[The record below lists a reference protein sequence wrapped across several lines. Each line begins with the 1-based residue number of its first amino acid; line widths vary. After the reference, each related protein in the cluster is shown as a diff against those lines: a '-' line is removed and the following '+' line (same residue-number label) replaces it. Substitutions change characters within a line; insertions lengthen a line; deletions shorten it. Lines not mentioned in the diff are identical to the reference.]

1 MFKIYHSND
10 LDVQK
15 DILCELIKRDPLDD
29 PFETETILVQSPGM
43 AQWLQLQLAEKQ
55 GIAANFKFP
64 MPASFIWQQYVDN
77 LPNVLPNAVEQS
89 QFSKEAMTWRLMG
102 LIKQL
107 DFQPILHYLHYSIDS
122 EQHKLYQLASKIADL
137 FDQYLVYRPQWIT
150 AWEQQQ
156 PEIIV
161 QEILSQQKQL
171 DECFKQQIMQD
182 VAWQGKLWCALIG
195 EVASEGHLV
204 QHRANLY
211 RQYLQLSSYKNLP
224 KRLFI
229 FGISALPKT
238 YLDTL
243 AVMAEHCD
251 VHLFFN
257 NPSQYYWG
265 DIVDPTFAQ
274 KRALKTLTK
283 QQSGQAISL
292 FNDTQLEDY
301 FANKQ
306 ELTAEDEHLSIGHPL
321 LATWGKL
328 GRDFFYLLSRLDSQE
343 IQANTELTGDS
354 HLLTQVKR
362 KILQLAPSQGK
373 SLHWTAQDPSLSFHA
388 CHSPMREVEVLH
400 DYLLQCFQQDED
412 LTPKDIVVMVAN
424 IDRYAPYI
432 QAVFGQY
439 QVKIQD
445 AKGKWGEDKRYIP
458 FSIADQ
464 TLSESDVLLATFLHL
479 LRLKD
484 SQFSAEDVLALLDIP
499 AIRQRFSITLG
510 DLDNLRHWVKDSGI
524 RFGLEKSSTQGVNFN
539 AWQAGLERML
549 LGFAL
554 REENGIWQ
562 QENLGFDNSYGLNS
576 RLVGA
581 LARFIE
587 QLHSWQITL
596 SQPHT
601 VTQWETALTAL
612 LADFFSEEAHTVD
625 MLRYIENS
633 IQQVSQSLK
642 AWQVDE
648 PLTTEVMVDVLTE
661 KLNAPENSLKF
672 LVGKVSFCT
681 LLPMRTI
688 PFKVVC
694 LLGMNEQDYPR
705 HTTPNSFDLMQ
716 YHRQKGDRFR
726 RDDDRYLF
734 LEALLSAQ
742 QRLYISYVGQ
752 SIIDNCPLEPSVL
765 VNQLL
770 DYLYDNLDVDCQ
782 PQGDKK
788 ALVQYHAMTAWSAKN
803 FSETHRTFAKQ
814 WANIANAHQPPLDF
828 VQAASSST
836 EVAVTPVSIDCEQL
850 IKFVKNPVQ
859 FFFEQRLGVYYRDQ
873 DEQISD
879 TEYFTLDGLDT
890 YQIQQDLLM
899 NEDLDIEQYFAKLT
913 VKGRLPRGE
922 FAQIYQQQLRSDVEQ
937 FRTVIAAYQ
946 GKPME
951 SRYIDFTFNI
961 KGQLVQL
968 SGYIDRLFSTENGL
982 QRIQWQAGKHKDSY
996 TIENWLNWLIL
1007 QVCSGDESVLPAIFY
1022 GKDKKNLVGKTFLT
1036 EHEFDPEALL
1046 QSYIADYLAG
1056 EQQVVLTVSDGISGY
1071 LKKETDSAKC
1081 QFIQTMAEGDKYKA
1095 GDIYWQRI
1103 LKQTA
1108 DLNKYLEKIS
1118 ENTEKWFRDML
1129 DSTKSL

>member
-29 PFETETILVQSPGM
+29 PFEAETILVQSPGM

-77 LPNVLPNAVEQS
+77 LPNVAEQS
-89 QFSKEAMTWRLMG
+89 QFSKEVMTWRLMT
-102 LIKQL
+102 LIKQT
-107 DFQPILHYLHYSIDS
+107 DFQPILHYLHYSVHS
-122 EQHKLYQLASKIADL
+122 EQQKLYQLARKIADL
-137 FDQYLVYRPQWIT
+137 FDQYLVYRPHWIA

-161 QEILSQQKQL
+161 QEILSQQKQA
-171 DECFKQQIMQD
+171 DERFKQQIMQD
-182 VAWQGKLWCALIG
+182 VAWQGQLWRALIG
-195 EVASEGHLV
+195 EISADDHPV
-204 QHRANLY
+204 QHRANLHK
-211 RQYLQLSSYKNLP
+211 QYLQLSSYKNLP

-243 AVMAEHCD
+243 AAMAEHCD

-328 GRDFFYLLSRLDSQE
+328 GRDFFYLLSQLDSQE
-343 IQANTELTGDS
+343 IQANTELTGDN

-362 KILQLAPSQGK
+362 KILQLAPSEPK
-373 SLHWTAQDPSLSFHA
+373 ALHIDPQDNSISFHA

-400 DYLLQCFQQDED
+400 DYLLECFQRDSQ
-412 LTPKDIVVMVAN
+412 LTPKDIVVMVAD

-439 QVKIQD
+439 QRKSQD
-445 AKGKWGEDKRYIP
+445 KQGLWGEDNRYIP
-458 FSIADQ
+458 FSISDQ
-464 TLSESDVLLATFLHL
+464 TLSESDVLLATFLYL
-479 LRLKD
+479 LRLKE
-484 SQFSAEDVLALLDIP
+484 SQFGAEEVLALLDIP
-499 AIRQRFSITLG
+499 AIRQRFGIA
-510 DLDNLRHWVKDSGI
+510 LDELENVRHWVKDSGI
-524 RFGLEKSSTQGVNFN
+524 RFGLEKSTEQGPNFN
-539 AWQAGLERML
+539 AWQAGLENML
-549 LGFAL
+549 LGFAM

-562 QENLGFDNSYGLNS
+562 QDQLGFDNSYGLKS

-581 LARFIE
+581 LNAFIA
-587 QLHSWQITL
+587 QLSHWHYVL
-596 SQPHT
+596 SQPHSMRDW
-601 VTQWETALTAL
+601 QRELTAL
-612 LADFFSEEAHTVD
+612 LTDFFMPESHTQEMYQHIEAS
-625 MLRYIENS
+625 IE
-633 IQQVSQSLK
+633 QVSQLL
-642 AWQVDE
+642 QDLHVDQA
-648 PLTTEVMVDVLTE
+648 LTAEVIAEVLTE
-661 KLNAPENSLKF
+661 KLNASETGAKF
-672 LVGKVSFCT
+672 LTGSVNFCT
-681 LLPMRTI
+681 LLPMRAI
-688 PFKVVC
+688 PFKIIC
-694 LLGMNEQDYPR
+694 LLGMNERDYPR
-705 HTTPNSFDLMQ
+705 SSTPNSFDLMQ

-742 QRLYISYVGQ
+742 QQLYISYVGQ
-752 SIIDNCPLEPSVL
+752 SIIDNSPLEPSVL

-770 DYLYDNLDVDCQ
+770 DYLYDNLDSDCQ
-782 PQGDKK
+782 PQSEEK

-803 FSETHRTFAKQ
+803 FSENHRTFAKE
-814 WANIANAHQPPLDF
+814 WANIANANQSPVDF
-828 VQAASSST
+828 VQATSSST
-836 EVAVTPVSIDCEQL
+836 EVAVTPVKIDCEQL

-859 FFFEQRLGVYYRDQ
+859 FFFEQRLGVYYRDK

-890 YQIQQDLLM
+890 YNIQQDLLM
-899 NEDLDIEQYFAKLT
+899 NEQLDIEKYFAELR
-913 VKGRLPRGE
+913 VKGMLPRGE

-937 FRTVIAAYQ
+937 FRAVIAAYQ
-946 GKPME
+946 GKLME

-961 KGQLVQL
+961 EGQPVQL

-982 QRIQWQAGKHKDSY
+982 QRIQWRAGKHKDSY
-996 TIENWLNWLIL
+996 TIENWLNWLML
-1007 QVCSGDESVLPAIFY
+1007 QVYSGDESVLPAIFY
-1022 GKDKKNLVGKTFLT
+1022 AKDNNNKLVGKTFSV
-1036 EHEFDPEALL
+1036 EPEFDSHELL
-1046 QSYIADYLAG
+1046 QIYIAEYLNS
-1056 EQQVVLTVSDGISGY
+1056 EKNVVLAVSDGISGY
-1071 LKKETDSAKC
+1071 LKKETESAKC
-1081 QFIQTMAEGDKYKA
+1081 QFIQTMAKGDKYKT

-1103 LKQTA
+1103 LKQTV